1 MILLEFINSIPLFHE
16 ILEWPIHLASRE
28 ISTLSLSLHKWHLVT
43 AGINLFLIVLSKGSS
58 KWTTI
63 VESSYTYFLF

>member
-1 MILLEFINSIPLFHE
+1 MTLLEFINSIPLFHK
-16 ILEWPIHLASRE
+16 ISEWPIHLASRE

-58 KWTTI
+58 RWTTI
-63 VESSYTYFLF
+63 VQQVIHIFLF